1 MNYIVVLVVIIYF
14 FRLSWLWFSDM
25 PIYSIIAMS
34 IVFLGIFFAVI
45 LVAFH
50 YIKLVINVSTMKQI
64 WPYFLLL
71 GIWILSVSTFYNFA
85 QILNDRV
92 LLLSFII
99 FVICFPF
106 VGNRFMELIVD
117 RFPIGKDIK
126 MLASRYPPIKR
137 SDLLRGD
144 MVILT
149 LSLMPF
155 IAKMIHS

>member
-1 MNYIVVLVVIIYF
+1 MNYIVVLAVVIYF

-25 PIYSIIAMS
+25 PIYSIVAMS
-34 IVFLGIFFAVI
+34 IVFLGILLAVL

-50 YIKLVINVSTMKQI
+50 YIKLVINVSIRKQI

-71 GIWILSVSTFYNFA
+71 GIWTLSVSTFYNFA
-85 QILNDRV
+85 QILNDKI
-92 LLLSFII
+92 LLLSFIT

-117 RFPIGKDIK
+117 QFPIGKDVK
-126 MLASRYPPIKR
+126 MLANRCPPIKR

-144 MVILT
+144 MVMLT
-149 LSLMPF
+149 LSLMPL
-155 IAKMIHS
+155 IAKMIY